1 MNVEI
6 DSGVILGFG
15 FVGSMDEPNV
25 SVTQGGDSSE
35 EEVFNVSKIQKAD
48 TKGPLAKVPWSKQG
62 TPY

>member
-1 MNVEI
+1 
-6 DSGVILGFG
+6 
-15 FVGSMDEPNV
+15 MDESNV

-48 TKGPLAKVPWSKQG
+48 SKGPLAKVPWSKQG